1 MKKKGMKKKEENI
14 KMPASK
20 KKLEQTG
27 KKEKPEKR
35 KARKRPNNKKKKD
48 GIRKILYFLMIF
60 VMIGIAVYVLIA
72 KFPLNNI
79 EVSGNETYTTK
90 EVQKAVKK
98 NKYAKNTLLF
108 YMMQR
113 QKKDTFL
120 PFVQK
125 ATVKIKNSTTIS
137 VKISEKKR
145 IGKIVNGG
153 YNWYYDRK
161 GILLEKTTKDY
172 DDVVTVEGL
181 TYNEMKLNE
190 EIPVKD
196 SAYFD
201 ILLTISQSISKYGT
215 PISKIWIRS
224 ADDIQLITDNFIIK
238 LGDSDNLERKME
250 ELYPALKSAK
260 EQDLQGTIDMQYFTE
275 DDPRIIFY

>member
-1 MKKKGMKKKEENI
+1 
-14 KMPASK
+14 MPASK